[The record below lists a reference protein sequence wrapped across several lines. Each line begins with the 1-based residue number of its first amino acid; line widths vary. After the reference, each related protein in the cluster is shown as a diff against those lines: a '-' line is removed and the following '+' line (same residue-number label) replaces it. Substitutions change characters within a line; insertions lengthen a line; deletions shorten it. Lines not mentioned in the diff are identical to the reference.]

1 MRIDMEE
8 KENKSSETDSE
19 LVSFVMDRVEKYTD
33 HRDSLY
39 FQKWDE
45 YERLWRGVWTEED
58 RIRDSE
64 RSKMISPALQ
74 QAIETRQS
82 EISEAVFGK
91 GEFFDVTGDPETSS
105 VVRQKLHYNFKKDK
119 IRKSIEH
126 IVLLAEVFGT
136 GIGEVV
142 ITEVMEKTPDSRK
155 LEMTNLVAVGTTEQK
170 RFKVDL
176 KPVHPR
182 NFFIDPNS
190 PTVEDAFGCGI
201 EEYVSIHKVLE
212 NIESGVYRDVDIS
225 PMADDTNIEPSREAV
240 TFSDDKVKLVKYFGL
255 VPSALLKLA
264 DPDDDEEVEDLFD
277 DDEYDG
283 DEMYDDLVEAIVVIG
298 NDSVL
303 LKAERNPY
311 MMQDRPIIAY
321 QCDTMPNRF
330 WGRGTAEKG
339 YNMQKAIDAQ
349 LRAHFDNLA
358 LTTAPMMAMDA
369 SRMPRGMKF
378 EVRPGKSILTNGN
391 PSEILFP
398 VKFGQ
403 TDPANYQTVQD
414 LERMLLMATG
424 TLDSSGMPSAVSG
437 DAKTGAMSMALS
449 GIIKKNKRTLVNF
462 QEDFLIPFVYK
473 AAHRYMQFDPQN
485 FPAKSLE
492 FVPLSTMGIMAREYE
507 QQQFI
512 GLLQTV
518 GPDSAIMPL
527 VLKGIV
533 SNSSLSNKEELEQAL
548 SEMSKPNP
556 EQQQAQ
562 QMQAQLQQAQIQAQ
576 IELFNAQAAEYQ
588 AKAAEAQARA
598 QKVQM
603 ETQVIPYELK
613 IEEIK
618 AINTNLPE
626 DPEDKIFQRRAK
638 MAELMLKEKDI
649 DNYTK
654 QLELQERTEQ
664 SKMQLEREKLSQPKT
679 SKRKTV
685 ERDAEGNITGMIEE

>member
-1 MRIDMEE
+1 
-8 KENKSSETDSE
+8 
-19 LVSFVMDRVEKYTD
+19 
-33 HRDSLY
+33 
-39 FQKWDE
+39 
-45 YERLWRGVWTEED
+45 
-58 RIRDSE
+58 
-64 RSKMISPALQ
+64 
-74 QAIETRQS
+74 
-82 EISEAVFGK
+82 
-91 GEFFDVTGDPETSS
+91 
-105 VVRQKLHYNFKKDK
+105 
-119 IRKSIEH
+119 
-126 IVLLAEVFGT
+126 
-136 GIGEVV
+136 
-142 ITEVMEKTPDSRK
+142 
-155 LEMTNLVAVGTTEQK
+155 
-170 RFKVDL
+170 
-176 KPVHPR
+176 
-182 NFFIDPNS
+182 
-190 PTVEDAFGCGI
+190 
-201 EEYVSIHKVLE
+201 
-212 NIESGVYRDVDIS
+212 
-225 PMADDTNIEPSREAV
+225 
-240 TFSDDKVKLVKYFGL
+240 
-255 VPSALLKLA
+255 
-264 DPDDDEEVEDLFD
+264 
-277 DDEYDG
+277 
-283 DEMYDDLVEAIVVIG
+283 
-298 NDSVL
+298 
-303 LKAERNPY
+303 
-311 MMQDRPIIAY
+311 
-321 QCDTMPNRF
+321 
-330 WGRGTAEKG
+330 
-339 YNMQKAIDAQ
+339 MQKAIDAQ

-391 PSEILFP
+391 PQEILFP

-424 TLDSSGMPSAVSG
+424 TIDSAGMPSAVSG
-437 DAKTGAMSMALS
+437 DAKSGAMSMALS

-492 FVPLSTMGIMAREYE
+492 FVPISTMGIMAREYE

-548 SEMSKPNP
+548 SQMSQPNP

-576 IELFNAQAAEYQ
+576 IELFKAQAAEYQ
-588 AKAAEAQARA
+588 AKAMESQAKA
-598 QKVQM
+598 MKVQA
-603 ETQVIPYELK
+603 ETQAIPYELK
-613 IEEIK
+613 IEELK

-649 DNYTK
+649 ENYSK
-654 QLELQERTEQ
+654 QLEIQERTEN
-664 SKMQLEREKLSQPKT
+664 SKLDLEREKLNQPKT
-679 SKRKTV
+679 SKRKKV

>member
-1 MRIDMEE
+1 MEE
-8 KENKSSETDSE
+8 KEYKDDNAGAE

-39 FQKWDE
+39 AQRWDE

-58 RIRDSE
+58 RMRDSE

-91 GEFFDVTGDPETSS
+91 GEFFDVTGDPEAAG
-105 VVRQKLHYNFKKDK
+105 VIRQRLHYNFKKDK

-126 IVLLAEVFGT
+126 IVLMAEVFGT

-142 ITEVMEKTPDSRK
+142 ITEVSEKEPESRK
-155 LEMTNLVAVGTTEQK
+155 LEMTNLVAVGTVENK
-170 RFKVDL
+170 RFKVEL

-182 NFFIDPNS
+182 NFFIDPNAT
-190 PTVEDAFGCGI
+190 TVEDAFGCGI

-212 NIESGVYRDVDIS
+212 NQESGVYRDVEIL
-225 PMADDTNIEPSREAV
+225 PMHDDERIEPSREAV
-240 TFSDDKVKLVKYFGL
+240 TYSDDKVKLVKYFGL
-255 VPSALLKLA
+255 VPSKLLSF
-264 DPDDDEEVEDLFD
+264 DPDEEEENLFDDEEDM
-277 DDEYDG
+277 G
-283 DEMYDDLVEAIVVIG
+283 DELYDDLVEAIVVIG

-311 MMQDRPIIAY
+311 MMQDRPIVAY

-424 TLDSSGMPSAVSG
+424 TMDSAGMPSAVSG

-449 GIIKKNKRTLVNF
+449 GLIKKNKRTLVNF

-485 FPAKSLE
+485 FPAKSME
-492 FVPLSTMGIMAREYE
+492 FVPISTMGIMAREYE

-518 GPDSAIMPL
+518 GADSPIMPL

-533 SNSSLSNKEELEQAL
+533 TNSSLSNKEELEQAL
-548 SEMSKPNP
+548 SEMGKPSP
-556 EQQQAQ
+556 EQQQQQ
-562 QMQAQLQQAQIQAQ
+562 QMQAQLQMAQLQAQ
-576 IELFNAQAAEYQ
+576 IELFKSQAAEFQ
-588 AKAAEAQARA
+588 AKAMESQAKA
-598 QKVQM
+598 MKVQA
-603 ETQVIPYELK
+603 ETQAIPYELK
-613 IEEIK
+613 IEELK

-649 DNYTK
+649 DNYSR
-654 QLELQERTEQ
+654 QLDLQAETERQ
-664 SKMQLEREKLSQPKT
+664 RLSLEEKKLNAPAKS
-679 SKRKTV
+679 SRKKV
-685 ERDAEGNITGMIEE
+685 ERDAEGNITGVVEE

>member
-1 MRIDMEE
+1 MEE
-8 KENKSSETDSE
+8 KEYDKSDKGAE
-19 LVSFVMDRVEKYTD
+19 LVAFVMDRVEKYTD

-39 FQKWDE
+39 AQRWDE

-58 RIRDSE
+58 RMRDSE

-91 GEFFDVTGDPETSS
+91 GEFFDVNGDPEASMM
-105 VVRQKLHYNFKKDK
+105 VRQKLHYNFKKDK

-126 IVLLAEVFGT
+126 IVLMAEVFGT

-142 ITEVMEKTPDSRK
+142 ITEATELTPESRK
-155 LEMTNLVAVGTTEQK
+155 MEMTNLVAVGTVENK
-170 RFKVDL
+170 RFKVEL

-182 NFFIDPNS
+182 NFFIDPNAT
-190 PTVEDAFGCGI
+190 TVDDAFGCGI

-212 NIESGVYRDVDIS
+212 NQESGVYLDTEIT
-225 PMADDTNIEPSREAV
+225 PMHDDERIEPSREAV

-255 VPSALLKLA
+255 VPSALLNF
-264 DPDDDEEVEDLFD
+264 DPDEEEEKLFDDEED
-277 DDEYDG
+277 DMG
-283 DEMYDDLVEAIVVIG
+283 DEEYDDLVEAIVVIG

-311 MMQDRPIIAY
+311 MMQDRPIVAY

-424 TLDSSGMPSAVSG
+424 TMDSAGMPSAVSG

-449 GIIKKNKRTLVNF
+449 GLIKKNKRTLVNF

-485 FPAKSLE
+485 FPAKSME
-492 FVPLSTMGIMAREYE
+492 FVPISTMGIMAREYE

-518 GPDSAIMPL
+518 GADSPIMPL

-533 SNSSLSNKEELEQAL
+533 TNSSLSNKEELEQAL
-548 SEMSKPNP
+548 TQMAQPSP
-556 EQQQAQ
+556 EQQQQQ
-562 QMQAQLQQAQIQAQ
+562 QMQAQLQMAQIQAQ
-576 IELFNAQAAEYQ
+576 IELFKSQAAEFQ
-588 AKAAEAQARA
+588 AKAMEAQAKA
-598 QKVQM
+598 MKVQA
-603 ETQVIPYELK
+603 ETQAIPYELK
-613 IEEIK
+613 IEELK

-626 DPEDKIFQRRAK
+626 DPEDKIFQRRVK
-638 MAELMLKEKDI
+638 TAELMLKEKDI
-649 DNYTK
+649 ENYSRQLDIQAETEK
-654 QLELQERTEQ
+654 QRLSLEE
-664 SKMQLEREKLSQPKT
+664 KKLSVPAKST
-679 SKRKTV
+679 RKKV
-685 ERDAEGNITGMIEE
+685 ERDAEGNITGVTEE

>member
-1 MRIDMEE
+1 MEE
-8 KENKSSETDSE
+8 KEYNKSDKGAE
-19 LVSFVMDRVEKYTD
+19 LVAFVMDRVEKYTD

-39 FQKWDE
+39 AQRWDE

-58 RIRDSE
+58 RMRDSE

-91 GEFFDVTGDPETSS
+91 GEFFDVNGDPETSMM
-105 VVRQKLHYNFKKDK
+105 VRQKLHYNFKKDK

-126 IVLLAEVFGT
+126 IVLMAEVFGT
-136 GIGEVV
+136 GIGEVI
-142 ITEVMEKTPDSRK
+142 ITEATELTPESRK
-155 LEMTNLVAVGTTEQK
+155 MEMTNLVAVGTVENK
-170 RFKVDL
+170 RFKVEL

-182 NFFIDPNS
+182 NFFIDPNAT
-190 PTVEDAFGCGI
+190 TVEDAFGCGI

-212 NIESGVYRDVDIS
+212 NQESGVYMDTEIS
-225 PMADDTNIEPSREAV
+225 PMHDDERIEPSREAV

-255 VPSALLKLA
+255 VPSALLNF
-264 DPDDDEEVEDLFD
+264 DPDEEEEKLFDDEEDM
-277 DDEYDG
+277 G
-283 DEMYDDLVEAIVVIG
+283 DEEYDDLVEAIVVIG

-311 MMQDRPIIAY
+311 MMQDRPIVAY

-424 TLDSSGMPSAVSG
+424 TMDSAGMPSAVSG

-449 GIIKKNKRTLVNF
+449 GLIKKNKRTLVNF

-485 FPAKSLE
+485 FPAKSME
-492 FVPLSTMGIMAREYE
+492 FVPISTMGIMAREYE

-518 GPDSAIMPL
+518 GAESPIMPL

-533 SNSSLSNKEELEQAL
+533 TNSSLSNKEELEQAL
-548 SEMSKPNP
+548 SKMAEPSP
-556 EQQQAQ
+556 EQQQQQ
-562 QMQAQLQQAQIQAQ
+562 QMQAQLQMAQIQAQ
-576 IELFNAQAAEYQ
+576 IELFKSQAAEFQ
-588 AKAAEAQARA
+588 AKAMEAQAKA
-598 QKVQM
+598 MKVQA
-603 ETQVIPYELK
+603 ETQAIPYELK
-613 IEEIK
+613 IEELK

-626 DPEDKIFQRRAK
+626 DPEDKIFQRRVK
-638 MAELMLKEKDI
+638 TAELMLKEKDI
-649 DNYTK
+649 ENYSRQLDIQAETEK
-654 QLELQERTEQ
+654 QRLSLEE
-664 SKMQLEREKLSQPKT
+664 KKLSVPAKST
-679 SKRKTV
+679 RKKV
-685 ERDAEGNITGMIEE
+685 ERDAEGNITGVTEE

>member
-8 KENKSSETDSE
+8 KEYSDNDTGAE
-19 LVSFVMDRVEKYTD
+19 LVSFVMNRVDRYTE

-39 FQKWDE
+39 ANKWDE

-119 IRKSIEH
+119 IRKAIEH

-136 GIGEVV
+136 GIGEVI
-142 ITEVMEKTPDSRK
+142 ITEVMEKTPESRK
-155 LEMTNLVAVGTTEQK
+155 LEMTNLVAVGTVEEK
-170 RFKVDL
+170 RFKVEL

-182 NFFIDPNS
+182 NFFIDPNAAS
-190 PTVEDAFGCGI
+190 IDDAFGCGI

-212 NIESGVYRDVDIS
+212 NIESGVYRDVEINPIS
-225 PMADDTNIEPSREAV
+225 DDQDLEPTKESV
-240 TFSDDKVKLVKYFGL
+240 TYSDDKVKLVKYFGL
-255 VPSALLKLA
+255 VPAALLNMG
-264 DPDDDEEVEDLFD
+264 DDDEEVEELFEKD
-277 DDEYDG
+277 DMGEEIY
-283 DEMYDDLVEAIVVIG
+283 EDLVEAIVVIG

-311 MMQDRPIIAY
+311 MMQDRPVIGY

-391 PSEILFP
+391 PQEILFP

-424 TLDSSGMPSAVSG
+424 TIDSAGMPSAVSG
-437 DAKTGAMSMALS
+437 DAKSGAMSMALS

-492 FVPLSTMGIMAREYE
+492 FVPISTMGIMAREYE

-548 SEMSKPNP
+548 SQMSQPNP

-576 IELFNAQAAEYQ
+576 IELFKAQAAEYQ
-588 AKAAEAQARA
+588 AKAMESQAKA
-598 QKVQM
+598 MKVQA
-603 ETQVIPYELK
+603 ETQAIPYELK
-613 IEEIK
+613 IEELK

-649 DNYTK
+649 ENYSK
-654 QLELQERTEQ
+654 QLEIQERTEN
-664 SKMQLEREKLSQPKT
+664 SKLDLEREKLNQPKT
-679 SKRKTV
+679 SKRKKV
-685 ERDAEGNITGMIEE
+685 ERDAEGNITGMVEE

>member
-1 MRIDMEE
+1 MD
-8 KENKSSETDSE
+8 KEDKKYDDAGAE
-19 LVSFVMDRVEKYTD
+19 LVSFVMNRVDRYTE

-39 FQKWDE
+39 SVRWDE
-45 YERLWRGVWTEED
+45 YERLWRGVWSEED

-91 GEFFDVTGDPETSS
+91 GEFFDVTGEPETAG
-105 VVRQKLHYNFKKDK
+105 VVRQRLHYNFKKDK
-119 IRKSIEH
+119 IRKSVEH

-136 GIGEVV
+136 GIGEVI
-142 ITEVMEKTPDSRK
+142 ITEDTEKTPETRPM
-155 LEMTNLVAVGTTEQK
+155 EMTNLVAVGVTEQK
-170 RFKVDL
+170 RFKVTL

-182 NFFIDPNS
+182 NFFIDPNAT
-190 PTVEDAFGCGI
+190 TVDDAFGCGI
-201 EEYVSIHKVLE
+201 EEYVSIHQVIQ
-212 NIESGVYRDVDIS
+212 NIEAGVYRDVEIT
-225 PMADDTNIEPSREAV
+225 PMHDDTRLEPTVENI
-240 TFSDDKVKLVKYFGL
+240 TYSDDKVKLVKYFGL
-255 VPSALLKLA
+255 VPSALLNISE
-264 DPDDDEEVEDLFD
+264 DDEEVEELFD
-277 DDEYDG
+277 DEEDMG
-283 DEMYDDLVEAIVVIG
+283 DEMYEDLVEAIVIIG
-298 NDSVL
+298 NDSML

-311 MMQDRPIIAY
+311 MMQDRPIVAY

-378 EVRPGKSILTNGN
+378 EVKPGKSILTNGN
-391 PSEILFP
+391 PQEILFP
-398 VKFGQ
+398 FKFGQ
-403 TDPANYQTVQD
+403 TDPTNYQTVQD

-424 TLDSSGMPSAVSG
+424 TMDSAGMPSAVSG

-449 GIIKKNKRTLVNF
+449 GLIKKNKRTLVNF

-473 AAHRYMQFDPQN
+473 AAHRYMQFDPQQ
-485 FPAKSLE
+485 FPAKSME
-492 FVPLSTMGIMAREYE
+492 FVPISTMGIMAREYE

-518 GPDSAIMPL
+518 GSDSPIMPL

-548 SEMSKPNP
+548 SQMAQPNP
-556 EQQQAQ
+556 EQQKQA
-562 QMQAQLQQAQIQAQ
+562 QMQAELQAAQLQAQ
-576 IELFNAQAAEYQ
+576 IELFKAQAAEFQ
-588 AKAAEAQARA
+588 AKAMEAQAKA
-598 QKVQM
+598 MKVQA

-638 MAELMLKEKDI
+638 MAELMLKEKEI
-649 DNYTK
+649 EQYGK
-654 QLELQERTEQ
+654 QLQIQELGENNKLEIERM
-664 SKMQLEREKLSQPKT
+664 KVNAPKAAT
-679 SKRKTV
+679 RKKV
-685 ERDAEGNITGMIEE
+685 ERDAEGNITGVVEE